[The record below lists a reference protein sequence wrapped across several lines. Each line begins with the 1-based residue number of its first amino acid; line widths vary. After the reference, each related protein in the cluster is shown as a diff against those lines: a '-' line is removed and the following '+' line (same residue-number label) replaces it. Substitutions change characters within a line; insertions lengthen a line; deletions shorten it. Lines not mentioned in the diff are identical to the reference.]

1 MHIRSRL
8 LAVAAALLVTT
19 GVLAVA
25 SPASAANL
33 LGNPGFESGT
43 LSPWSCSLGSVV
55 STPVRSGTKALQG
68 AASSSDNAQC
78 TQTVAVQPNTAYVL
92 TAWVRGAYVYLGVTG
107 GASTWTP
114 SATAFTQLTVN
125 FTTGASQTSA
135 QVYLHGWYGQG
146 TYYADDVSLD
156 GPGGTGVPGV
166 PGNPVV
172 GTVTNNSIALSWAAS
187 TGTVTG
193 YRVYE
198 GSTVVATVT
207 GTSATVSGLAT
218 CSAHSYSV
226 AAYNATGESA
236 KSGAVSATTTG
247 CTSVPP
253 TPSGLAVTGTTGS
266 SVSLSWNAS
275 SGATGYRVYEG
286 STVVATVAG
295 TTATVSSL
303 ATCSAHSYTVAA
315 YNSSGESAKSG
326 AVSATTTGCTTVP
339 PTPSGLT
346 VTGTA
351 NTTVSLSWNASSGA
365 TGYRVYEG
373 TTVKATVTGTTAT
386 ISGLTSCT
394 AYSYTVAAYNSS
406 GESAKSGAVSATTTG
421 CVNTGLPKHA
431 LIGYLHA
438 SFANGSGY
446 LRMSDVPAAWDII
459 NLSFA
464 EPTSVTSGD
473 VRFKQCPVAECPNVE
488 SEADFIAAIRAKQA
502 QGKKVLISIGG
513 ANGQVQLTST
523 AARDTFV
530 SSVSAIIDKYGLNG
544 LDIDFEGHSL
554 YFNAGDSDFK
564 NPTTPVIVNLISAL
578 KTLKARY
585 GAGFVLTMAPET
597 FFVQLGYQF
606 YGGTCSGCDTRAG
619 SYLPVIY
626 AMRNDITV
634 LHVQDYNS
642 GPIMGLDNQYHNMG
656 AADFH
661 IAMTDMLSAGFPVAG
676 NTANMF
682 PALRD
687 DQIGFGTPAAVSAGN
702 GYVGPAV
709 VQQAVNCLVKNQNC
723 GGYTLRGGTMPDFR
737 GLMTW
742 SINWDKYY
750 GWEFQNNHEPFLN
763 ALP

>member
-1 MHIRSRL
+1 MTRRP
-8 LAVAAALLVTT
+8 LALSAALSLLVAV

-25 SPASAANL
+25 TPASAANL
-33 LGNPGFESGT
+33 LANPGFETGT
-43 LSPWSCSLGSVV
+43 LSPWSCTGGLGSVV
-55 STPVRSGTKALQG
+55 GTPVRSGTKALQG
-68 AASSSDNAQC
+68 AASSSDNAKC
-78 TQTVAVQPNTAYVL
+78 SQTVAVQPNTAYAL
-92 TAWVRGAYVYLGVTG
+92 TGWVRGNYVYLGIDG

-114 SATAFTQLTVN
+114 GAAAFTQLTVN
-125 FTTGASQTSA
+125 FTTGASQTSVV
-135 QVYLHGWYGQG
+135 VYTHGWYGQG
-146 TYYADDVSLD
+146 TYFADDISLD

-166 PGNPVV
+166 PGNPSV
-172 GTVTNNSIALSWAAS
+172 GTITNTSIALSWGAS
-187 TGTVTG
+187 SGTVTG

-198 GSTVVATVT
+198 GTTVRATVT
-207 GTSATVSGLAT
+207 GTSTTVTGLAA
-218 CSAHSYSV
+218 CSAH
-226 AAYNATGESA
+226 T
-236 KSGAVSATTTG
+236 
-247 CTSVPP
+247 
-253 TPSGLAVTGTTGS
+253 
-266 SVSLSWNAS
+266 
-275 SGATGYRVYEG
+275 
-286 STVVATVAG
+286 
-295 TTATVSSL
+295 
-303 ATCSAHSYTVAA
+303 YTVAA
-315 YNSSGESAKSG
+315 YNASGESAKSG
-326 AVSATTTGCTTVP
+326 GVSATTTGCTTVP
-339 PTPSGLT
+339 PTPTGLA
-346 VTGTA
+346 VTGAT
-351 NTTVSLSWNASSGA
+351 NTSVSLSWSASSGA

-373 TTVKATVTGTTAT
+373 TTQVATGTGTTAT
-386 ISGLTSCT
+386 VSGLATCS
-394 AYSYTVAAYNSS
+394 AHAYTVAAYNAS

-446 LRMSDVPAAWDII
+446 LRMADVPSSWDII
-459 NLSFA
+459 NLAFG

-473 VRFKQCPVAECPNVE
+473 IRFRQCPVAECPNVE
-488 SEADFIAAIRAKQA
+488 SETDFIAAIRAKQA

-554 YFNAGDSDFK
+554 YLNAGDGDIR

-578 KTLKARY
+578 RTLKARY
-585 GAGFVLTMAPET
+585 GSGFILTMAPET

-606 YGGTCSGCDTRAG
+606 YGGTCSGCDNRAG

-626 AMRNDITV
+626 ALRNDITV

-661 IAMTDMLSAGFPVAG
+661 IAMTDMLAAGFPVA
-676 NTANMF
+676 NTGVTF
-682 PALRD
+682 PALRE
-687 DQIGFGTPAAVSAGN
+687 DQIAFGVPAAVSAGG
-702 GYVGPAV
+702 GYTTPAQ

-723 GGYTLRGGTMPDFR
+723 GGYTLRGGTSPDFR

-742 SINWDKYY
+742 SINWDRYY
-750 GWEFQNNHEPFLN
+750 NWEFSNSHEPFLN